1 MKNAIILGASSGIGA
16 ELAGLLVADGYKVA
30 ITGRREELLKN
41 ISANNPEKIFY
52 STFDVR
58 ETKNLE
64 SALDNLKEK
73 LGGCHLLIISAGTG
87 DINQDLDFEIEKVI
101 IDTNVSG
108 FTCAADWAFRYF
120 QQQGYGHLAA
130 ISSVAGIR
138 GYHGAPAYNASKAY
152 QISYLEG
159 LKQKA
164 RKIKLPITVTD
175 LRPGFVNTKMA
186 KGEKQFWV
194 SSPEKAASQIY
205 AAIKRKKKV
214 AYITK
219 RWQLVGRLLRI
230 MPSSIY
236 ERM

>member
-1 MKNAIILGASSGIGA
+1 MKKAIILGASSGIGA
-16 ELAGLLVADGYKVA
+16 ELARLLVADGYKVA
-30 ITGRREELLKN
+30 ITGRREVLLKN
-41 ISANNPEKIFY
+41 ISANNPEKIID
-52 STFDVR
+52 SAFDVR
-58 ETKNLE
+58 DTKDLE
-64 SALDNLKEK
+64 SKLEDLKNK
-73 LGGCHLLIISAGTG
+73 LSGCDLFIISAGTG
-87 DINQDLDFEIEKVI
+87 DINEDLNFETEKVI

-120 QQQGYGHLAA
+120 QQQGYGHLAG
-130 ISSVAGIR
+130 ITSVAGIR
-138 GYHGAPAYNASKAY
+138 GYRGAPAYNASKAY

-159 LKQKA
+159 LRQKA

-186 KGEKQFWV
+186 KGEGQFWV

-205 AAIKRKKKV
+205 GAIKRKKKV

-219 RWQLVGRLLRI
+219 RWQLVGRVLRI
-230 MPSSIY
+230 LPPSIY

>member
-1 MKNAIILGASSGIGA
+1 MKKAIILGASSGIGA
-16 ELAGLLVADGYKVA
+16 ELARLLVADGYKVA
-30 ITGRREELLKN
+30 ITGRREVLLKN
-41 ISANNPEKIFY
+41 ISASNPEKIID
-52 STFDVR
+52 SSFDVR
-58 ETKNLE
+58 DTKDLE
-64 SALDNLKEK
+64 SKLEDLKNK
-73 LGGCHLLIISAGTG
+73 LGGCDLFIISAGTG
-87 DINQDLDFEIEKVI
+87 DINEDLNFETEKVI

-120 QQQGYGHLAA
+120 KQQGYGHLAG
-130 ISSVAGIR
+130 ITSVAGMR
-138 GYHGAPAYNASKAY
+138 GYRGAPAYNASKAY

-159 LKQKA
+159 LRQKA

-186 KGEKQFWV
+186 KGEGQFWV
-194 SSPEKAASQIY
+194 SSPRKAASQIY
-205 AAIKRKKKV
+205 GAIKRKKKV

-230 MPSSIY
+230 LPSSIY

>member
-1 MKNAIILGASSGIGA
+1 MKKAIILGASSGIGA
-16 ELAGLLVADGYKVA
+16 ELARLLVAYGYYVA
-30 ITGRREELLKN
+30 ITGRREVLLKN
-41 ISANNPEKIFY
+41 ISASNPEKIID
-52 STFDVR
+52 SSFDVR
-58 ETKNLE
+58 DTKDLE
-64 SALDNLKEK
+64 SKLEDLKNK
-73 LGGCHLLIISAGTG
+73 LGGCDLFIISAGTG
-87 DINQDLDFEIEKVI
+87 DINEDLNFETEKVI

-120 QQQGYGHLAA
+120 KQQGYGHLAG
-130 ISSVAGIR
+130 ITSVAGMR
-138 GYHGAPAYNASKAY
+138 GYRGAPGYNASKAY

-159 LKQKA
+159 LRQKA

-186 KGEKQFWV
+186 KGEGQFWV
-194 SSPEKAASQIY
+194 SSPRKAASQIY
-205 AAIKRKKKV
+205 GAIKRKKKV

-230 MPSSIY
+230 LPSSIY

>member
-1 MKNAIILGASSGIGA
+1 MKKAIILGASSGIGA
-16 ELAGLLVADGYKVA
+16 ELARLLVAYGYYVA
-30 ITGRREELLKN
+30 ITGRREVLLKN
-41 ISANNPEKIFY
+41 ISASNPEKIID
-52 STFDVR
+52 SSFDVR
-58 ETKNLE
+58 DTKDLE
-64 SALDNLKEK
+64 SKLEDLKNK
-73 LGGCHLLIISAGTG
+73 LGGCDLFIISAGTG
-87 DINQDLDFEIEKVI
+87 DINEDLNFETEKVI

-120 QQQGYGHLAA
+120 KQQGYGHLAG
-130 ISSVAGIR
+130 ITSVAGMR
-138 GYHGAPAYNASKAY
+138 GYRGAPAYNASKAY

-159 LKQKA
+159 LRQKA

-186 KGEKQFWV
+186 KGEGQFWV
-194 SSPEKAASQIY
+194 SSPRKAASQIY
-205 AAIKRKKKV
+205 GAIKRKKKV

-230 MPSSIY
+230 LPSSIY

>member
-1 MKNAIILGASSGIGA
+1 M
-16 ELAGLLVADGYKVA
+16 GLLVADGYKVA
-30 ITGRREELLKN
+30 ITGRREVLLKN
-41 ISANNPEKIFY
+41 ISANNPEKIID
-52 STFDVR
+52 SAFDVR
-58 ETKNLE
+58 DTKDLE
-64 SALDNLKEK
+64 SKLEDLKNK
-73 LGGCHLLIISAGTG
+73 LGGCDLFIISAGTG
-87 DINQDLDFEIEKVI
+87 DINEDLNFETEKVI

-120 QQQGYGHLAA
+120 QQQGYGHLAG
-130 ISSVAGIR
+130 ITSVAGIR
-138 GYHGAPAYNASKAY
+138 GYRGAPAYNASKAY

-159 LKQKA
+159 LRQKA

-186 KGEKQFWV
+186 KGKGQFWV
-194 SSPEKAASQIY
+194 SSPEKAASQIC

-219 RWQLVGRLLRI
+219 RWLLVGMLLRI
-230 MPSSIY
+230 LPSSFY